1 MNWKIFK
8 GWRTW
13 IFNALALVPLLFEFA
28 AEFLITSQEFGISQF
43 LPDDWQKWYA
53 LAIIIVNMYLRK
65 VTTTPLGKKE

>member
-1 MNWKIFK
+1 MNWQMFK

-13 IFNALALVPLLFEFA
+13 VFNLVALIPILIEFA
-28 AEFLITSQEFGISQF
+28 AEFILTSQEFGLSQF
-43 LPDDWQKWYA
+43 LPDGWQKWYA